1 MKKGILRLVCFT
13 LVCRVQAQRE
23 QEPIQGILQLF
34 EQHPIVM
41 FGEVHGCVQ
50 EHALLKK
57 LVTSPEFAARV
68 NDVVIEMGNSLY
80 QEVLDRYIAGENV
93 PMEQLRKTWEN
104 EVGAPGGNPSPPYHG
119 LLAAVREANQKLPK
133 ERRLRVLAGD
143 PPLEWEHVDSRLDI
157 APFLLFRDEHFASV
171 VRYQVLARRRKALLV
186 MGSLHF
192 QRREGKPTIIEQQML
207 TLSVKPFIVIAGSD
221 VVGTNDEVDA
231 RFVQHPWPWLM
242 EIKGSWLSSL
252 TRRSDAPVIG
262 FPAVGNNPAP
272 AGTWDQIA
280 DAYLFLGPRDKLTQG
295 GEAFDLNDT
304 TYGNELRRRWKIL
317 FPKPPDELPKSDGK
331 ERPMFERRSAPPR
344 LLNQGT
350 STSIPA
356 FVDGIF
362 NIIGSAPSCSN
373 GPRRPCPKT

>member
-1 MKKGILRLVCFT
+1 MPFDLILAGTCENPVVSKPVMRKGILIFVCLT
-13 LVCRVQAQRE
+13 QVCRLQAQRE
-23 QEPIQGILQLF
+23 QDPIQAILQLF

-50 EHALLKK
+50 EHVLLKK

-104 EVGAPGGNPSPPYHG
+104 EVGAPGGNPTPPYHG

-143 PPLEWEHVDSRLDI
+143 PPIEWEHVENRQDI

-192 QRREGKPTIIEQQML
+192 QRRDGKPSVIEQQML
-207 TLSVKPFIVIAGSD
+207 TASVKPYIVIAGSD
-221 VVGTNDEVDA
+221 VVGTYDDVDP

-252 TRRSDAPVIG
+252 TRRADAPVIG

-295 GEAFDLNDT
+295 GEAFDLNST
-304 TYGNELRRRWKIL
+304 AYGNKLRRRWKIL

-331 ERPMFERRSAPPR
+331 ERPMFERRPAPPPVLPR
-344 LLNQGT
+344 N
-350 STSIPA
+350 PA
-356 FVDGIF
+356 
-362 NIIGSAPSCSN
+362 P
-373 GPRRPCPKT
+373 

>member
-1 MKKGILRLVCFT
+1 MLLCLSPEFS
-13 LVCRVQAQRE
+13 LQAQRE
-23 QEPIQGILQLF
+23 QDPVAAILQLY

-68 NDVVIEMGNSLY
+68 NDVVIEIGNSLY
-80 QEVLDRYIAGENV
+80 QDVLDRYIAGENV

-104 EVGAPGGNPSPPYHG
+104 VVGAPGGNPTPPYHG

-143 PPLEWEHVDSRLDI
+143 PPIDWEHVESRQDI
-157 APFLLFRDEHFASV
+157 APFLPFRDEHFAGV

-186 MGSLHF
+186 MGAGHF
-192 QRREGKPTIIEQQML
+192 QRRGGKPGLIEQQML
-207 TLSVKPFIVIAGSD
+207 AAFVKPYVVIAGSD
-221 VVGTNDEVDA
+221 VVGTYDDVDA
-231 RFVQHPWPWLM
+231 RFVQHAWPWLM

-252 TRRSDAPVIG
+252 TRRADVPVIG
-262 FPAVGNNPAP
+262 FPAIGNDAAP
-272 AGTWDQIA
+272 AGTWDQVA

-295 GEAFDLNDT
+295 GEAFDLNGT
-304 TYGNELRRRWKIL
+304 AYGSELRRRWKIL

-331 ERPMFERRSAPPR
+331 ERPMFVRMGAPP
-344 LLNQGT
+344 
-350 STSIPA
+350 PA
-356 FVDGIF
+356 LPRTP
-362 NIIGSAPSCSN
+362 AP
-373 GPRRPCPKT
+373 